1 MHFSDENRPK
11 VKEEQPETRT
21 KEIFKILGEMWRKMS
36 EQEKEPYN
44 LMQKADKERYDEE
57 MKAYKKGEYVVPGT
71 SVEVEAEE

>member
-11 VKEEQPETRT
+11 VKEEQPEAPT

-57 MKAYKKGEYVVPGT
+57 MKAYKRGEYVVPGT